1 MVMKKRRLHK
11 TQSWL
16 ELLMLLVGIVV
27 INALSSLYYKRFDLT
42 QEKRYT
48 LSETSRKLASRVEEK
63 LYFKLYLDGEMS
75 AKFKQLRNEIRDMA
89 YEFREASGG
98 KMEIEV
104 TDPLKDKDKKEVAGI
119 LESFAERG
127 MEPVRDVDTEDGDE
141 TRIKYLIPGAEC
153 IYRGK
158 TIAIRFF
165 QFDVSV
171 DLEKNIKGAIDN
183 IEYEMANA
191 LRQCVT
197 EKAKKIVVADGSGEM
212 LDARVNSFAKELSRY
227 YSVEPL
233 NLNTADPESGR
244 PFEAQIKAAP
254 DSADLVLLR
263 NLQRRLNSSDLLMV
277 IKPEKDYSPS
287 ELFLIDQFIMKGG
300 KVIWLLDPVHIEMDS
315 FQRAPTVMAMN
326 KGLENITTGLF
337 GYGVGLNADLLQDLT
352 CNRIPLPMGGR
363 MELIPFPYFPLFTS
377 KFTSH
382 IITKNIGA
390 VWSQFPGTL
399 KVKDRKGLKT
409 TPLLVSS
416 GYTKVANAP
425 ATVELMTVAMMSTD
439 RNYAKSMNAGPQV
452 SGVLMEGKFKSPF
465 QFQKKPDLGNYLAEG
480 NSSMVVI
487 SDGDIVRNFVSSKGG
502 NFPTGYDRYSQITF
516 ANQKFMQ
523 NCIDYLIDDNG
534 LIEIRARETQLR
546 LLDSVK
552 VKEEK
557 SYWQWFNILLPL
569 GFIALLGFT
578 NYFIRKSKYTR

>member
-1 MVMKKRRLHK
+1 
-11 TQSWL
+11 
-16 ELLMLLVGIVV
+16 
-27 INALSSLYYKRFDLT
+27 
-42 QEKRYT
+42 
-48 LSETSRKLASRVEEK
+48 
-63 LYFKLYLDGEMS
+63 
-75 AKFKQLRNEIRDMA
+75 
-89 YEFREASGG
+89 
-98 KMEIEV
+98 
-104 TDPLKDKDKKEVAGI
+104 
-119 LESFAERG
+119 
-127 MEPVRDVDTEDGDE
+127 
-141 TRIKYLIPGAEC
+141 
-153 IYRGK
+153 
-158 TIAIRFF
+158 
-165 QFDVSV
+165 
-171 DLEKNIKGAIDN
+171 
-183 IEYEMANA
+183 
-191 LRQCVT
+191 
-197 EKAKKIVVADGSGEM
+197 
-212 LDARVNSFAKELSRY
+212 
-227 YSVEPL
+227 
-233 NLNTADPESGR
+233 
-244 PFEAQIKAAP
+244 
-254 DSADLVLLR
+254 
-263 NLQRRLNSSDLLMV
+263 
-277 IKPEKDYSPS
+277 
-287 ELFLIDQFIMKGG
+287 MKGG

>member
-16 ELLMLLVGIVV
+16 ELMMVLVGLVV
-27 INALSSLYYKRFDLT
+27 INALSSLYYKRIDLT

-48 LSETSRKLASRVEEK
+48 LSETSRKLASKIEEK

-119 LESFAERG
+119 LENFAERG
-127 MEPVRDVDTEDGDE
+127 MEPMRDVDMEDGDE

-153 IYRGK
+153 LYRGK
-158 TIAIRFF
+158 TIPIRFM
-165 QFDVSV
+165 QFDVSM
-171 DLEKNIKGAIDN
+171 DMETNIKRAVDN

-197 EKAKKIVVADGSGEM
+197 EKARKIVVADGNGEM
-212 LDARVNSFAKELSRY
+212 LDARVGSFATELGRY
-227 YSVEPL
+227 YNLEAL
-233 NLNTADPESGR
+233 NLNVADPECAR
-244 PFEAQIKAAP
+244 PFEAQLKAAP
-254 DSADLVLLR
+254 DSAEIVLLR
-263 NLQRRLNSSDLLMV
+263 NLQRRLNSADLLMV
-277 IKPEKDYSPS
+277 IKPEKDYSPA

-300 KVIWLLDPVHIEMDS
+300 KVMWLLDPVHIEIDS
-315 FQRAPTVMAMN
+315 FQSAPTVMAMN

-337 GYGVGLNADLLQDLT
+337 GYGVGLNADLLQDMM
-352 CNRIPLPMGGR
+352 CNRIPLPAGGR
-363 MELIPFPYFPLFTS
+363 MQLVSFPYFPLFTS
-377 KFTSH
+377 KNTSH
-382 IITKNIGA
+382 IITKNVGA
-390 VWSQFPGTL
+390 VWTQFPGTL
-399 KVKDRKGLKT
+399 KVKKRDGLNT
-409 TPLLVSS
+409 TPLLLSS
-416 GYTKVANAP
+416 AYTKVANAP
-425 ATVELMTVAMMSTD
+425 ATVELITVAMMSTD
-439 RNYAKSMNAGPQV
+439 KNYVKTMKAGPQV

-465 QFQKKPDLGNYLAEG
+465 QYQKRPDLGSYLPEG
-480 NSSMVVI
+480 KSAMVVI
-487 SDGDIVRNFVSSKGG
+487 SDGDIIRNFVSSKGG

-516 ANQKFMQ
+516 ANQKFLQ
-523 NCIDYLIDDNG
+523 NCVDYLIDDNG

-546 LLDSVK
+546 LLDQVK

-557 SYWQWFNILLPL
+557 TYWQWFNILLPL
-569 GFIALLGFT
+569 GFILLLGLV
-578 NYFIRKSKYTR
+578 NFIIRQRKYTR

>member
-1 MVMKKRRLHK
+1 MKKRRLHK

-48 LSETSRKLASRVEEK
+48 LSETSKNLASQIEEK

-89 YEFREASGG
+89 YEFREASRG
-98 KMEIEV
+98 KIEIEV
-104 TDPLKDKDKKEVAGI
+104 SDPLKDKDKKEVAGI

-127 MEPVRDVDTEDGDE
+127 MEPVRDVDSEDGDE
-141 TRIKYLIPGAEC
+141 TRIKYLVPGAEC

-171 DLEKNIKGAIDN
+171 DIEKNIKGAIDN

-197 EKAKKIVVADGSGEM
+197 EKAKKIIVADGSGEM
-212 LDARVNSFAKELSRY
+212 LDARVGSFAKELSRY

-233 NLNTADPESGR
+233 NLNIADPESVR
-244 PFEAQIKAAP
+244 PFEAQIKSAP
-254 DSADLVLLR
+254 DSAEMVLLKG
-263 NLQRRLNSSDLLMV
+263 LQRRLNSADLLMV
-277 IKPEKDYSPS
+277 VKPEIDYSVA
-287 ELFLIDQFIMKGG
+287 EMFLIDQFIMKGG
-300 KVIWLLDPVHIEMDS
+300 KVIWLLDPVHIEIDS
-315 FQRAPTVMAMN
+315 FQTAPTVMAMN
-326 KGLENITTGLF
+326 KGLENINAGLF
-337 GYGVGLNADLLQDLT
+337 RYGVGVNTDLLQDLW

-363 MELIPFPYFPLFTS
+363 MEMIPFPYFPLFTS
-377 KFTSH
+377 KGTSH
-382 IITKNIGA
+382 IITKNMGA
-390 VWSQFPGTL
+390 VWAQFPGTL
-399 KVKDRKGLKT
+399 KLKNRDSSLKT

-416 GYTKVANAP
+416 PYTKVANAP
-425 ATVELMTVAMMSTD
+425 ATVELMTTAMMSTD
-439 RNYAKSMNAGPQV
+439 KNYPKTMKGGPQV
-452 SGVLMEGKFKSPF
+452 SGALLEGKFKSTF
-465 QFQKKPDLGNYLAEG
+465 LYQKKPSLGNYLSEG
-480 NSSMVVI
+480 KSAMVVLA
-487 SDGDIVRNFVSSKGG
+487 DGDIIRNFVSSKGG

-516 ANQKFMQ
+516 ANQKFLQ
-523 NCIDYLIDDNG
+523 NCVDYLIDDNG

-557 SYWQWFNILLPL
+557 SYWQWFNIILPL
-569 GFIALLGFT
+569 CFIVLLGLVNFV
-578 NYFIRKSKYTR
+578 IRKRKYTR

>member
-1 MVMKKRRLHK
+1 MVTKKHRLYK

-27 INALSSLYYKRFDLT
+27 INALSSFYYKRFDLT

-48 LSETSRKLASRVEEK
+48 LSETSRKLTSRVEEK

-89 YEFREASGG
+89 YEFREASGD
-98 KMEIEV
+98 KIEIEV

-127 MEPVRDVDTEDGDE
+127 MEPVRDVDSEDGDE

-153 IYRGK
+153 IYKGK

-165 QFDVSV
+165 QYDVSV

-197 EKAKKIVVADGSGEM
+197 EKAKKIIVADGNGEM
-212 LDARVNSFAKELSRY
+212 LDARVGSFAAELSRY
-227 YSVEPL
+227 YNVEPL
-233 NLNTADPESGR
+233 NLNVSDPESAR
-244 PFEAQIKAAP
+244 PFETQIKAAK
-254 DSADLVLLR
+254 DSTELILLR
-263 NLQRRLNSSDLLMV
+263 SLQHRLNAADLLMV
-277 IKPEKDYSPS
+277 VKPEKDYSPA

-300 KVIWLLDPVHIEMDS
+300 KVIWLLDPVHVEIDS
-315 FQRAPTVMAMN
+315 FQRVPTVMAMN
-326 KGLENITTGLF
+326 KGLENIITSLF
-337 GYGVGLNADLLQDLT
+337 GYGVGVNTDLLQDLT

-377 KFTSH
+377 KYTKH
-382 IITKNIGA
+382 VINKNIGA
-390 VWSQFPGTL
+390 VWTQFPGTL
-399 KVKDRKGLKT
+399 KIKDRQGLKT

-425 ATVELMTVAMMSTD
+425 ATVELITVAMMSTD
-439 RNYAKSMNAGPQV
+439 RNYAKTMKSGPQV

-465 QFQKKPDLGNYLAEG
+465 QYQKKPDLGNYLPDG
-480 NSSMVVI
+480 QSVMVVI
-487 SDGDIVRNFVSSKGG
+487 SDGDIIRNFVSSKGG

-516 ANQKFMQ
+516 ANQKFLQ
-523 NCIDYLIDDNG
+523 NCVDYLIDDNG

-546 LLDSVK
+546 LLDQVK
-552 VKEEK
+552 VKEGK

-569 GFIALLGFT
+569 CFIVLLGLVNFV
-578 NYFIRKSKYTR
+578 IRRKKYTR